1 MHSSSWSVHALII
14 LQMALLLVFDSWK
27 PTAIPYS
34 VREQF
39 MAIPASPLAFDVTP
53 APGFNELAET
63 LISRFNISCDVVL
76 QALLLIYKLR
86 TIDGILKLDD
96 GKVYGW
102 DIFLV
107 ALSIS
112 YKGAPFSFN
121 AERSGIITMQMF
133 MVVSIIKKAGR
144 EHSIFLQNNSLFCR
158 LGFWNS

>member
-1 MHSSSWSVHALII
+1 MQSSNQSVYKLII

-27 PTAIPYS
+27 SRVLHYS

-63 LISRFNISCDVVL
+63 LISRFNISCDVIL

-86 TIDGILKLDD
+86 AIDGILELQH

-112 YKGAPFSFN
+112 YKGVSFSFN
-121 AERSGIITMQMF
+121 AERSGLITIQMF
-133 MVVSIIKKAGR
+133 MVVSTIKKAGR
-144 EHSIFLQNNSLFCR
+144 ERSIFLLNNSLLCW
-158 LGFWNS
+158 LGFWSS